1 MKMEDAAAYEAEK
14 LDGSGH
20 TLASSDRDRAEKMAA
35 YRMHAQELGGGLAGI
50 GYIGPSLE
58 SQNRNRALQIA
69 WDLYRDKGDHELVL
83 TAARQILDFLTA
95 DDPNAA

>member
-1 MKMEDAAAYEAEK
+1 MNMEMAEAERV
-14 LDGSGH
+14 DGSS
-20 TLASSDRDRAEKMAA
+20 LSQADRDRAEKMAA

-83 TAARQILDFLTA
+83 RAARQILDFMTCE
-95 DDPNAA
+95 DPNAA